1 MSRELEAALK
11 AIAGNGGPIHLSEVG
26 VTITMRGSREYIAG
40 IQHWD
45 AHDNAVLIAALKAD
59 IRHRD
64 CTVDSYEYKSGLIE
78 VTITSPEPFK
88 AQMHSV
94 TEMHKDEGTA
104 HALAWLSAF
113 GGGE

>member
-26 VTITMRGSREYIAG
+26 VAITMRGEYIAG

-45 AHDNAVLIAALKAD
+45 AYDNAVLIAALKAD
-59 IRHRD
+59 IRARA

-113 GGGE
+113 GGEE